1 MRKKLN
7 LLLTFLIGFLTSF
20 LSFAQI
26 KNKGVPSITQ
36 YSPADYKGD
45 TQNWA
50 ILQDINGL
58 VYFGNNSGLLEFD
71 GVRWKLTH
79 TPNKS
84 LVRSLAMDSEGKI
97 YVGAQNEFG
106 YLVVNQKGEKE
117 YKSLV
122 ELIPDEIKNFE
133 GVPNIFCMEQG
144 VLFHTLKGIYILDKQ
159 NKIQHIRPQKSFQ
172 IGYWVNGQFYTNEE
186 GVGLVELETEEGNF
200 HLKEVSSGEY
210 FAQKRLEVV
219 LPISP
224 DSVLL
229 KAENESFKLLINE
242 KILTDWKTPFDDF
255 YQKNKVYSS
264 TYWDSPDGQRYFFL
278 GTLESGLIIFDKQG
292 KMIQHLH
299 KGNGLRSNTIW
310 AIETDNLGNL
320 WLGLDDG
327 VAYIALQSPFTS
339 FVLNGLVLTS
349 RVFEGSLYV
358 GTTQGIFYK
367 KWNGY
372 ENPLDAQNQFQFI
385 EGTEEQAWHL
395 QEING
400 SLICAHI
407 KGIFEVKGNKAKP
420 IVEGYF
426 WKIAPVWQHPH
437 TLIAGSYHD
446 GLMVIEQKKGVWKL
460 KNRLP
465 FTESA
470 RYLETDAQGNVW
482 ISHPFKGIYK
492 LRLNEELDS
501 IISNK
506 YYTTKEGLPS
516 NNYNFVYSVGDNVM
530 FSTEKGMYRYDDKKD
545 MFVMDNQLNKLMQT
559 DELVR
564 RFSVSNENQIWY
576 STKKHIGAF
585 IYNQNQEYQTWQTP
599 FTTFGNQVVYHLSP
613 LDDENVLIGLP
624 HGLIHFNPAM
634 GKNYFL
640 GAASTFKALIR
651 SVVSVS
657 GEAVIKG
664 GSDENFYTSNPLP
677 YEFNHLKFNFAS
689 NWQESPAQNLY
700 SCYLDGYD
708 KTYSDWGNFSE
719 KEYTNLPEGDYVFR
733 VRSQNIHGNV
743 SQEASFKFSIEPPFY
758 RTWIAYCLY
767 GIGSLLLVWGIVAV
781 NSQRIKAEKEK
792 LEELVQTRT
801 TELTERN
808 KQIERQN
815 QLLAQQKEEIQ
826 TQSESIHHQNDSLKA
841 LNEEKNHLIG
851 ILAHDL
857 RNPLHQIKML
867 AMLMRMQK
875 KDSISKDDDHHLS
888 LMEKSCDHL
897 NDMIGKILDIEAI
910 ESQKIKM
917 KWEIIALEQVAQ
929 VMKDSFSG
937 LAAKK
942 NIQLE
947 VIMPENAEGN
957 SNIKADRGY
966 LLQVIENLTT
976 NAIKFSPTDKRI
988 WFTISQK
995 EGKVRLEVKDEGQG
1009 ISPEDMKKLFGKFQK
1024 LSARPTAG
1032 ETSTGLGLSI
1042 VKKYVEAMGGNVWC
1056 ESEQGKG
1063 ATFILEFERMEK
1075 RG

>member
-7 LLLTFLIGFLTSF
+7 LLLFFIGSLTFSS
-20 LSFAQI
+20 SFAQV

-50 ILQDINGL
+50 ILQDLNGL
-58 VYFGNNSGLLEFD
+58 VYFGNNAGLLEFD
-71 GVRWKLTH
+71 GVRWKMIQM
-79 TPNKS
+79 PNKS
-84 LVRSLAMDSEGKI
+84 LVRSLATDSQGKI
-97 YVGAQNEFG
+97 YVGAQNELG
-106 YLVVNQKGEKE
+106 HLIINQKGEKE
-117 YKSLV
+117 YTSLV
-122 ELIPDEIKNFE
+122 GLIPDEIKNFE
-133 GVPNIFCMEQG
+133 GVPNIFCMEEG

-159 NKIQHIRPQKSFQ
+159 NKFNYIRPKKSFQ
-172 IGYWVNGQFYTNEE
+172 IGYWVNGKFYTNEE
-186 GVGLVELETEEGNF
+186 GRGLVGLKVENQNF
-200 HLKEVSSGEY
+200 QLKTINSGEY

-219 LPISP
+219 LPLSP
-224 DSVLL
+224 DSILL
-229 KAENESFKLLINE
+229 KAENEPFKLLVNE
-242 KILTDWKTPFDDF
+242 KILSEWKTPFDDF

-278 GTLESGLIIFDKQG
+278 GTLESGLVIFDKQG
-292 KMIQHLH
+292 KIVQHLH

-327 VAYIALQSPFTS
+327 LAYVALQSPFTN
-339 FVLNGLVLTS
+339 FALNGLVLTS
-349 RVFEGSLYV
+349 KVFDGKLYV

-372 ENPLDAQNQFQFI
+372 ENPLDVENQFKFI

-395 QEING
+395 QEIDG

-407 KGIFEVKGNKAKP
+407 KGIFELKGSKAKL

-426 WKIAPVWQHPH
+426 WKTAPVWQHPH

-446 GLMVIEQKKGVWKL
+446 GLMVIEKKKKGWKL

-465 FTESA
+465 FAESA
-470 RYLETDAQGNVW
+470 RYLETDIQGNVW

-492 LRLNEELDS
+492 LRLNENLDS
-501 IISNK
+501 VVLLK
-506 YYTTKEGLPS
+506 HYTSKEGLPS
-516 NNYNFVYSVGDNVM
+516 NNYNFVYSVGENVM
-530 FSTEKGMYRYDDKKD
+530 FSTEKGMYRYDDKND
-545 MFVMDNQLNKLMQT
+545 MFVVDNQMNKLMQT

-564 RFSVSNENQIWY
+564 RFSVSNNHQIWY

-585 IYNQNQEYQTWQTP
+585 IYNNHQKYQTWQTP
-599 FTTFGNQVVYHLSP
+599 FTTFGNQMVYHLNP

-624 HGLIHFNPAM
+624 HGLVHFNPLM
-634 GKNYFL
+634 GKNYFS
-640 GAASTFKALIR
+640 GASSTFKALIR
-651 SVVSVS
+651 SVLSVS
-657 GEAVIKG
+657 GDTLIKG
-664 GSDENFYTSNPLP
+664 SNDEKMYASNPLP
-677 YEFNHLKFNFAS
+677 YSFNHLKFSFAS
-689 NWQESPAQNLY
+689 NWQESPERNLY
-700 SCYLDGYD
+700 SCFLEGYD
-708 KTYSDWGNFSE
+708 KSYSDWSNFSE

-733 VRSQNIHGNV
+733 VRSQNIHGNI

-767 GIGSLLLVWGIVAV
+767 GISSLLAIWGIVIV

-792 LEELVQTRT
+792 LEELVQLRT
-801 TELTERN
+801 AELTERN

-826 TQSESIHHQNDSLKA
+826 TQNENINLQNINLKA

-875 KDSISKDDDHHLS
+875 KDTISKEDDHHLS

-917 KWEIIALEQVAQ
+917 KWEIIPLEQVAQ
-929 VMKDSFSG
+929 VIKDSFSG

-947 VIMPENAEGN
+947 VIMNDHFEGAYD
-957 SNIKADRGY
+957 IKADRGY
-966 LLQVIENLTT
+966 LLQVVENLTT
-976 NAIKFSPTDKRI
+976 NAIKFSPLDKHI
-988 WFTISQK
+988 WFIVSHSH
-995 EGKVRLEVKDEGQG
+995 GKVRLAVKDEGQG

-1042 VKKYVEAMGGNVWC
+1042 VKKYVEAMGGKVWC
-1056 ESEQGKG
+1056 ESEVGKG
-1063 ATFILEFERMEK
+1063 ATFILEFDKMER
-1075 RG
+1075 R